1 MASERA
7 AKNMSFQDILPKNP
21 TCLCQ
26 VHGTELLGLRILPLP
41 AIKMDKGTG
50 IVTSVPSDSPDDYA
64 AFTDL
69 KNPANQSKARVLP
82 ERVEPFDIVPV
93 IEVEL
98 DGEKQK
104 LWAKYIC
111 ENRVR
116 SPVKTER
123 SWQKRMT
130 FATSMASTL
139 VR

>member
-1 MASERA
+1 MLVTQNHHDSNNLFIFSSEPNEIFVASERA

-50 IVTSVPSDSPDDYA
+50 IVTSVTSDSPDDYA

-82 ERVEPFDIVPV
+82 ER
-93 IEVEL
+93 
-98 DGEKQK
+98 GG
-104 LWAKYIC
+104 
-111 ENRVR
+111 
-116 SPVKTER
+116 
-123 SWQKRMT
+123 T
-130 FATSMASTL
+130 F
-139 VR
+139 